1 MSNVTVDELLKY
13 LILTE
18 TQVCTCLKRF
28 GTASLANR
36 KKS

>member
-1 MSNVTVDELLKY
+1 MSNVTVDAPLKY
-13 LILTE
+13 LNLTE
-18 TQVCTCLKRF
+18 TKVCTCLKRL